1 MSNLTSL
8 PDTKA
13 TNTSQ
18 ASQYTTDTVRAYLQ
32 EIGRIPLLTQ
42 EQEVFFAQ
50 QVQQMI
56 KILAESEKLTVKLNR
71 TPTLSEW
78 ANQMQL
84 SEQELLQKL
93 NQGKKAKQ
101 KMMASNLRL
110 VVSIAKQYQRRNL
123 ELMDLIQEGTLGL
136 ERGIEKFNPALGYRF
151 STYVYWW
158 IRQGI
163 TRAIAQQGR
172 AIRLPIHINDKLN
185 KIKRVQR
192 ELSQKLG
199 RVPTTTEIAY
209 ALALEPN
216 QIRQYLTLA
225 RQTISLDLQVGSEK
239 DVKLEDLIEDYR
251 YSQNGYTTEQFLNQE
266 LEDLLSSLSRQQQEI
281 LNLHF
286 GLLDGN
292 ELSLEQI
299 GQRMGI
305 SRERVRQ
312 IEKQAL
318 HLLYRQLKNNK

>member
-1 MSNLTSL
+1 MSNLTFTH
-8 PDTKA
+8 TKFS
-13 TNTSQ
+13 NTGK
-18 ASQYTTDTVRAYLQ
+18 ASQSTTDTVRSYLK
-32 EIGRIPLLTQ
+32 EIGRIPLLTH
-42 EQEVFFAQ
+42 EQEIYFAK

-56 KILAESEKLTVKLNR
+56 KILAESEKLTVELKR
-71 TPTLSEW
+71 TPTLVEW

-84 SEQELLQKL
+84 SEQELLQQL

-101 KMMASNLRL
+101 KMIASNLRL

-136 ERGIEKFNPALGYRF
+136 ERGVEKFNPALGYRF

-172 AIRLPIHINDKLN
+172 AIRLPIHINEKLN

-199 RVPTTTEIAY
+199 RIPTSTEIAN
-209 ALALEPN
+209 ALSLKPS
-216 QIRQYLTLA
+216 QIREFLILS
-225 RQTISLDLQVGSEK
+225 RQTISLDIRVGS
-239 DVKLEDLIEDYR
+239 DRDIQLQDLIEDYR
-251 YSQNGYTTEQFLNQE
+251 YSDNAYTTGEYINQDVE
-266 LEDLLSSLSRQQQEI
+266 SLLSNLPQQQQEI
-281 LNLHF
+281 LTLHF
-286 GLLDGN
+286 GLIDGN
-292 ELSLEQI
+292 GLSLEQI
-299 GQRMGI
+299 AQRMGI

-318 HLLYRQLKNNK
+318 SLLNRQLSK

>member
-1 MSNLTSL
+1 MSNLTFL
-8 PDTKA
+8 DTKSS
-13 TNTSQ
+13 NTSK
-18 ASQYTTDTVRAYLQ
+18 ASQFTTDTVRAYLQ

-56 KILAESEKLTVKLNR
+56 KILAESEKLTIELKR

-163 TRAIAQQGR
+163 TRAIAQQAR
-172 AIRLPIHINDKLN
+172 AIRLPIHINEKLN

-199 RVPTTTEIAY
+199 RVPTTTEIAH
-209 ALALEPN
+209 ALSLEPS
-216 QIRQYLTLA
+216 QIREYLTLA
-225 RQTISLDLQVGSEK
+225 RQTISLDLRVGSDR

-251 YSQNGYTTEQFLNQE
+251 YSENGYTTEQSLNQE
-266 LEDLLSSLSRQQQEI
+266 VESLLSSLSKQQQEI

-286 GLLDGN
+286 GLIDGN
-292 ELSLEQI
+292 QLSLEQI

-318 HLLYRQLKNNK
+318 QLLYRQLRSNK

>member
-1 MSNLTSL
+1 MSNLTSFL
-8 PDTKA
+8 DTKA
-13 TNTSQ
+13 INTSKV
-18 ASQYTTDTVRAYLQ
+18 SQFTTDTVRAYLQ

-50 QVQQMI
+50 QVQQMM
-56 KILAESEKLTVKLNR
+56 KILAESEKLTVELNR

-78 ANQMQL
+78 ADQMQL

-172 AIRLPIHINDKLN
+172 AIRLPIHINEKLN

-199 RVPTTTEIAY
+199 RVPTTTEIAH
-209 ALALEPN
+209 ALSLEPS
-216 QIRQYLTLA
+216 QIREYLTLA
-225 RQTISLDLQVGSEK
+225 RQTISLDIRVGSEK

-251 YSQNGYTTEQFLNQE
+251 YSQNGYTTEQSLNQE
-266 LEDLLSSLSRQQQEI
+266 LEELLSSLSRQQQEI

-286 GLLDGN
+286 GLADGN

-299 GQRMGI
+299 GRRMGI

-318 HLLYRQLKNNK
+318 HILYRQLRSNK

>member
-1 MSNLTSL
+1 MSNLIL

-13 TNTSQ
+13 SNPSQ
-18 ASQYTTDTVRAYLQ
+18 VSQFTTDTVRNYLQ

-42 EQEVFFAQ
+42 EQEIIFAQ
-50 QVQQMI
+50 QIQQMMT
-56 KILAESEKLTVKLNR
+56 ILAESKKLAAELKR
-71 TPTLSEW
+71 TPTLPEW

-84 SEQELLQKL
+84 SEQELLRQL

-101 KMMASNLRL
+101 KMITANLRL

-123 ELMDLIQEGTLGL
+123 EFMDLVQEGSLGL
-136 ERGIEKFNPALGYRF
+136 ERGVEKFNPALGYKF
-151 STYVYWW
+151 STYAYWW

-172 AIRLPIHINDKLN
+172 AIRLPIHINEKLN

-199 RVPTTTEIAY
+199 RVATSTEIAN
-209 ALALEPN
+209 ALSLEPN
-216 QIRQYLTLA
+216 QIREFLLLA
-225 RQTISLDLQVGSEK
+225 RKTISLDIGVGSDK
-239 DVKLEDLIEDYR
+239 DIKLEDLIEDYR
-251 YSQNGYTTEQFLNQE
+251 YFDNGYATKEFLNQE
-266 LEDLLSSLSRQQQEI
+266 VENLLSNLPHQQQEI

-286 GLLDGN
+286 GLTDGHQ
-292 ELSLEQI
+292 LSLEQI

-318 HLLYRQLKNNK
+318 KLLQEQLSKY

>member
-1 MSNLTSL
+1 MSNLTSF

-13 TNTSQ
+13 ANTSK
-18 ASQYTTDTVRAYLQ
+18 ASQFTTDTVRVYLQ

-56 KILAESEKLTVKLNR
+56 KILAESEKLTVELNR

-78 ANQMQL
+78 AARMQL

-199 RVPTTTEIAY
+199 RVPTTTEIAH

-251 YSQNGYTTEQFLNQE
+251 YSQNGYTTEQSLNQE

-286 GLLDGN
+286 GLIDGN

-318 HLLYRQLKNNK
+318 HLLYRQLRNNK

>member
-1 MSNLTSL
+1 MSNLTSF

-13 TNTSQ
+13 INTSK
-18 ASQYTTDTVRAYLQ
+18 APTDTVRVYLQ

-42 EQEVFFAQ
+42 EQEILFAQ
-50 QVQQMI
+50 QVQQMM
-56 KILAESEKLTVKLNR
+56 KILAESEKLTVELKR

-78 ANQMQL
+78 ADQMQL
-84 SEQELLQKL
+84 SEQELLQQL

-172 AIRLPIHINDKLN
+172 AIRLPSHINEKLN

-199 RVPTTTEIAY
+199 RVPTSTEIAN
-209 ALALEPN
+209 ALSLKPS
-216 QIRQYLTLA
+216 QIRECLLLA
-225 RQTISLDLQVGSEK
+225 RQTLSLDLRVGSDKE
-239 DVKLEDLIEDYR
+239 VKLEDLIEDYR
-251 YSQNGYTTEQFLNQE
+251 YSQDGYTNEQSINDE
-266 LEDLLSSLSRQQQEI
+266 VESLLSSLSRQQQEI

-286 GLLDGN
+286 GLTDGH
-292 ELSLEQI
+292 EFTLEEI
-299 GQRMGI
+299 GQRIGI

-318 HLLYRQLKNNK
+318 QILYRQLNNS

>member
-1 MSNLTSL
+1 MSNLTFT
-8 PDTKA
+8 DTKVS
-13 TNTSQ
+13 NTSKV
-18 ASQYTTDTVRAYLQ
+18 SQSPTDTVRAYLQ

-42 EQEVFFAQ
+42 EQEIFFAQ
-50 QVQQMI
+50 QVQQMM
-56 KILAESEKLTVKLNR
+56 KILAESEKLTVELNR

-84 SEQELLQKL
+84 SEQELLQQL

-101 KMMASNLRL
+101 KMIASNLRL

-136 ERGIEKFNPALGYRF
+136 ERGVEKFNPALGYRF

-172 AIRLPIHINDKLN
+172 AIRLPIHINEKLN

-199 RVPTTTEIAY
+199 RIPTSTEIAN
-209 ALALEPN
+209 ALSLKPS
-216 QIRQYLTLA
+216 QIRDFLLLA
-225 RQTISLDLQVGSEK
+225 RQTISLDLQVGADK
-239 DVKLEDLIEDYR
+239 DIQLQDLIEDYR
-251 YSQNGYTTEQFLNQE
+251 YSENGYTNRESLNQE
-266 LEDLLSSLSRQQQEI
+266 VEALLSNLNRQQQEV

-286 GLLDGN
+286 GLTDGD

-318 HLLYRQLKNNK
+318 QLLYRQLNK

>member
-1 MSNLTSL
+1 MSNLTSF

-13 TNTSQ
+13 INTSK
-18 ASQYTTDTVRAYLQ
+18 ASQFTNDTVRAYLQ

-50 QVQQMI
+50 QVQQMM
-56 KILAESEKLTVKLNR
+56 KILAESEKLTVELNR

-78 ANQMQL
+78 SDQMQL

-172 AIRLPIHINDKLN
+172 AIRLPIHINEKLN

-199 RVPTTTEIAY
+199 RVPSTTEIAH
-209 ALALEPN
+209 ALSLEPS
-216 QIRQYLTLA
+216 QIREYLTLA
-225 RQTISLDLQVGSEK
+225 RQTISLDLRVGSDK

-251 YSQNGYTTEQFLNQE
+251 YSENGYTTEQSLNQE
-266 LEDLLSSLSRQQQEI
+266 LEDLLSSLSKQQQEI

-286 GLLDGN
+286 GLTDGN

-318 HLLYRQLKNNK
+318 HLLYRQLRSNK

>member
-1 MSNLTSL
+1 MSNLTFTQ
-8 PDTKA
+8 TKFS
-13 TNTSQ
+13 NTGK
-18 ASQYTTDTVRAYLQ
+18 ASQSTTDTVRSYLK
-32 EIGRIPLLTQ
+32 EIGRIPLLTH
-42 EQEVFFAQ
+42 EQEISFAK

-56 KILAESEKLTVKLNR
+56 KILAESEKLTVALKR
-71 TPTLSEW
+71 TPTLAEW

-84 SEQELLQKL
+84 SEQELLQQL

-101 KMMASNLRL
+101 KMIASNLRL

-136 ERGIEKFNPALGYRF
+136 ERGVEKFNPALGYRF

-172 AIRLPIHINDKLN
+172 AIRLPIHINEKLN

-199 RVPTTTEIAY
+199 RIPTSTEIAN
-209 ALALEPN
+209 ALSLKPS
-216 QIRQYLTLA
+216 QIREFLILS
-225 RQTISLDLQVGSEK
+225 RQTISLDIRVGS
-239 DVKLEDLIEDYR
+239 DRDIQLQDLIEDYR
-251 YSQNGYTTEQFLNQE
+251 YSDNAYTTGEYISQDVE
-266 LEDLLSSLSRQQQEI
+266 SLLSNLPHQQQEI
-281 LNLHF
+281 LTLHF
-286 GLLDGN
+286 GLIDGN
-292 ELSLEQI
+292 GLSLEQI
-299 GQRMGI
+299 AQRMGI

-318 HLLYRQLKNNK
+318 NLLNRQLSK

>member
-1 MSNLTSL
+1 MSNLTSF

-13 TNTSQ
+13 INTSK
-18 ASQYTTDTVRAYLQ
+18 ASQFTTDTVRAYLQ

-50 QVQQMI
+50 QVQQMM
-56 KILAESEKLTVKLNR
+56 KILAESEKLTVELNR

-78 ANQMQL
+78 ADQMQL

-172 AIRLPIHINDKLN
+172 AIRLPIHINEKLN

-199 RVPTTTEIAY
+199 RVPTTTEIAH
-209 ALALEPN
+209 ALSLEPS
-216 QIRQYLTLA
+216 QIREYLTLA
-225 RQTISLDLQVGSEK
+225 RQTISLDIRFGSEK

-251 YSQNGYTTEQFLNQE
+251 YSQNGYTTEQSLNQE
-266 LEDLLSSLSRQQQEI
+266 LEELLSSLSRQQQEI

-286 GLLDGN
+286 GLADGN

-318 HLLYRQLKNNK
+318 HILYRQLRSNK

>member
-1 MSNLTSL
+1 MSNLTSF

-13 TNTSQ
+13 INTSK
-18 ASQYTTDTVRAYLQ
+18 ASTDTVRAYLQ

-50 QVQQMI
+50 QVQQMM
-56 KILAESEKLTVKLNR
+56 KILAESEKMTVELKR
-71 TPTLSEW
+71 TPTLPEW

-84 SEQELLQKL
+84 SEQELLQQL

-101 KMMASNLRL
+101 KMIASNLRL

-123 ELMDLIQEGTLGL
+123 ELMDLIQEGALGL
-136 ERGIEKFNPALGYRF
+136 ERGVEKFNPALGYRF

-172 AIRLPIHINDKLN
+172 AIRLPMHINEKLN

-199 RVPTTTEIAY
+199 RIPTTKEIAHALSLEPSQIREY
-209 ALALEPN
+209 LALA
-216 QIRQYLTLA
+216 RT
-225 RQTISLDLQVGSEK
+225 TISLELRVGSDKEM
-239 DVKLEDLIEDYR
+239 KLEDLIEDYR
-251 YSQNGYTTEQFLNQE
+251 YSENGYTTQQFFDDE
-266 LEDLLSSLSRQQQEI
+266 VDSLLSSLSKQQQEI
-281 LNLHF
+281 LTLHF
-286 GLLDGN
+286 GLTDGH
-292 ELSLEQI
+292 EFTLEEI
-299 GQRMGI
+299 GKRIGI

-318 HLLYRQLKNNK
+318 QVLYRQFNK

>member
-1 MSNLTSL
+1 MSNLTSFL
-8 PDTKA
+8 DTKA
-13 TNTSQ
+13 IHTSK
-18 ASQYTTDTVRAYLQ
+18 ASQFTTDTVRAYLQ
-32 EIGRIPLLTQ
+32 EIGRIPLLSQ

-50 QVQQMI
+50 QVQQMM
-56 KILAESEKLTVKLNR
+56 KILAESEKLTVELNR
-71 TPTLSEW
+71 SPTLSEW
-78 ANQMQL
+78 ADQMQL

-172 AIRLPIHINDKLN
+172 AIRLPIHINEKLN

-199 RVPTTTEIAY
+199 RVPTTTEIAH
-209 ALALEPN
+209 ALSLEPS
-216 QIRQYLTLA
+216 QIREYLTLA
-225 RQTISLDLQVGSEK
+225 RQTISLDIRVGSEK

-251 YSQNGYTTEQFLNQE
+251 YSENGYTTEQSLNQE
-266 LEDLLSSLSRQQQEI
+266 LEELLSSLSRQQQEI

-286 GLLDGN
+286 GLTDGN

-318 HLLYRQLKNNK
+318 HILYRQLRSNK

>member
-1 MSNLTSL
+1 MSNLTSF

-13 TNTSQ
+13 ANTSK
-18 ASQYTTDTVRAYLQ
+18 ASQFTTDTVRAYLQ

-56 KILAESEKLTVKLNR
+56 KILAESEKLTVELNR

-78 ANQMQL
+78 ADQMQL

-136 ERGIEKFNPALGYRF
+136 ERGIEKFNPTLGYRF

-172 AIRLPIHINDKLN
+172 AIRLPSHINEKLN

-199 RVPTTTEIAY
+199 RVPTTTEIAH
-209 ALALEPN
+209 ALSLEPN

-225 RQTISLDLQVGSEK
+225 RQTVSLDLQVGSEK

-251 YSQNGYTTEQFLNQE
+251 YSQNGYTTEQSLNQE
-266 LEDLLSSLSRQQQEI
+266 LEDLLSNLSSQQQEI
-281 LNLHF
+281 INLHF
-286 GLLDGN
+286 GLTDGN

-318 HLLYRQLKNNK
+318 HLLYRQLRNNK

>member
-13 TNTSQ
+13 INTSK
-18 ASQYTTDTVRAYLQ
+18 ASQFTTDTVRAYLQ

-50 QVQQMI
+50 QVQQMM
-56 KILAESEKLTVKLNR
+56 KILAESEKLTVELNR

-78 ANQMQL
+78 SNQMQL

-172 AIRLPIHINDKLN
+172 AIRLPIHINEKLN

-199 RVPTTTEIAY
+199 RVPTTTEIAH
-209 ALALEPN
+209 ALSLEPS
-216 QIRQYLTLA
+216 QIREYLTLA
-225 RQTISLDLQVGSEK
+225 RQTISLDIRVGSEK

-251 YSQNGYTTEQFLNQE
+251 YSENGYTTEQSLNQE
-266 LEDLLSSLSRQQQEI
+266 LEELLSSLSRQQQEI

-286 GLLDGN
+286 GLTDGN

-318 HLLYRQLKNNK
+318 HILYRQLKNNK

>member
-1 MSNLTSL
+1 MSNLTFL
-8 PDTKA
+8 NTKSS
-13 TNTSQ
+13 NTSK
-18 ASQYTTDTVRAYLQ
+18 ASQFTTDTVRAYLQ

-50 QVQQMI
+50 QVQQMM
-56 KILAESEKLTVKLNR
+56 KILAESEKLTVELKR

-78 ANQMQL
+78 ADQMQL
-84 SEQELLQKL
+84 SEQELLQQL

-172 AIRLPIHINDKLN
+172 AIRLPIHINEKLN

-199 RVPTTTEIAY
+199 RVATTTEIAH
-209 ALALEPN
+209 ALSLEPS
-216 QIRQYLTLA
+216 QIREYLTLA
-225 RQTISLDLQVGSEK
+225 RQTISLNLQVGSDR

-251 YSQNGYTTEQFLNQE
+251 YSENGYTTEQSLNQE
-266 LEDLLSSLSRQQQEI
+266 IEDLLSSLSRQQQEI

-286 GLLDGN
+286 GLIDGN

-318 HLLYRQLKNNK
+318 HLLYRQLISNK

>member
-1 MSNLTSL
+1 MSNLTF

-13 TNTSQ
+13 SNTTK
-18 ASQYTTDTVRAYLQ
+18 ASQSPTDTVRSYLQ
-32 EIGRIPLLTQ
+32 QIGRIPLLNH
-42 EQEVFFAQ
+42 EQEILFAQ
-50 QVQQMI
+50 QIQQMI
-56 KILAESEKLTVKLNR
+56 TILAESKKLAVELKR

-84 SEQELLQKL
+84 SEQELLQQL

-101 KMMASNLRL
+101 KMIAANLRL

-123 ELMDLIQEGTLGL
+123 EFMDLIQEGTLGL
-136 ERGIEKFNPALGYRF
+136 ERGVEKFNPALGYKF
-151 STYVYWW
+151 STYAYWW

-163 TRAIAQQGR
+163 TRAIAEQGR
-172 AIRLPIHINDKLN
+172 VIRLPIHINEKLN

-199 RVPTTTEIAY
+199 RIPTSAEIAH
-209 ALALEPN
+209 ALSLEPS
-216 QIRQYLTLA
+216 QIREFLLLA
-225 RQTISLDLQVGSEK
+225 RQTLSLDIRVGPEK
-239 DVKLEDLIEDYR
+239 DTELQDLIRDYR
-251 YSQNGYTTEQFLNQE
+251 YSDNGYTTEESLNQDVE
-266 LEDLLSSLSRQQQEI
+266 NLLSNLPIQQQEI
-281 LNLHF
+281 LRLHF
-286 GLLDGN
+286 GLTDGN

-299 GQRMGI
+299 AQRMGI

-318 HLLYRQLKNNK
+318 KLLHRQLSKS

>member
-1 MSNLTSL
+1 MSNLTSF

-13 TNTSQ
+13 ANTSK
-18 ASQYTTDTVRAYLQ
+18 ASQFTTDTVRVYLQ

-56 KILAESEKLTVKLNR
+56 KILAESEKLTVELNR

-78 ANQMQL
+78 AARMQL
-84 SEQELLQKL
+84 SEQELLQNL

-199 RVPTTTEIAY
+199 RVPTTTEIAH

-251 YSQNGYTTEQFLNQE
+251 YSQNGYTTEQSLNQE

-286 GLLDGN
+286 GLIDGN

-318 HLLYRQLKNNK
+318 HLLYRQLRNNK

>member
-1 MSNLTSL
+1 MINLTF
-8 PDTKA
+8 PETKSS
-13 TNTSQ
+13 NTSK
-18 ASQYTTDTVRAYLQ
+18 ASPSPTDTVRAYLQ

-42 EQEVFFAQ
+42 EQEIFFAQ
-50 QVQQMI
+50 QVQQMM
-56 KILAESEKLTVKLNR
+56 KILAESEKLTVELKR
-71 TPTLSEW
+71 TPTLPEW
-78 ANQMQL
+78 ANQMEL
-84 SEQELLQKL
+84 SEQELLQQL

-101 KMMASNLRL
+101 KMIASNLRL

-136 ERGIEKFNPALGYRF
+136 ERGVEKFNPALGYRF

-172 AIRLPIHINDKLN
+172 AIRLPIHINEKLN

-199 RVPTTTEIAY
+199 RIPTTTEIAH
-209 ALALEPN
+209 ALSLEPS
-216 QIRQYLTLA
+216 QIREYLTLA
-225 RQTISLDLQVGSEK
+225 RQTISLDIRVGSDK
-239 DVKLEDLIEDYR
+239 DIQLQDLIEDYR
-251 YSQNGYTTEQFLNQE
+251 YSENGYTTEESLNQE
-266 LEDLLSSLSRQQQEI
+266 VESLLSSLSRQQQEI

-286 GLLDGN
+286 GLTDGN

-318 HLLYRQLKNNK
+318 QLLYRQLIKQ

>member
-1 MSNLTSL
+1 MSNLTSFL
-8 PDTKA
+8 DTKA
-13 TNTSQ
+13 IHTSK
-18 ASQYTTDTVRAYLQ
+18 ASQFTTDTVRAYLQ
-32 EIGRIPLLTQ
+32 EIGRIPLLSQ

-50 QVQQMI
+50 QVQQMM
-56 KILAESEKLTVKLNR
+56 KILAESEKLTVELNR
-71 TPTLSEW
+71 SPTLSEW
-78 ANQMQL
+78 ADQMQL

-172 AIRLPIHINDKLN
+172 AIRLPIHINEKLN

-199 RVPTTTEIAY
+199 RVPTTTEIAH
-209 ALALEPN
+209 ALSLEPS
-216 QIRQYLTLA
+216 QIREYLTLA
-225 RQTISLDLQVGSEK
+225 RQTISLDIRVGSEK

-251 YSQNGYTTEQFLNQE
+251 YSENGYTTEQSLNQE
-266 LEDLLSSLSRQQQEI
+266 LEELLSSLSRQQQEI

-286 GLLDGN
+286 GLADGN

-318 HLLYRQLKNNK
+318 HILYRQLRSNK